1 MRPKPRLMPAQPK
14 SLSLTVRL
22 AAGLACLAAL
32 GACAVLPPPVVPA
45 PAGGRVWLPPPQ
57 AGTYTVAP
65 SPPAPEAPSASL
77 PQIDFTQLAGWD
89 QEDALA
95 ALAGLRAGC
104 RAAKAVELSGICQ
117 ALAGQAPAD
126 AAAARHFFETR
137 FEIVPVETPGLL
149 TGYFSPEY
157 DARLEP
163 DAEFSAPLRARPA
176 DLVVPVATAGTSTA
190 LVNAGIGRWRD
201 GQFSPYPDRAEIEQL
216 GLGQPL
222 LWLRPEDL
230 FFLQVQGSGTA
241 ILPGAERRKLVFDG
255 SNGRNFVGLG
265 KIMREQGLL
274 ADIATS
280 ADEIRQWLVA
290 HKGPEATALMQ
301 LNPRYVFFKVSADDG
316 QEPVGSAGVPLPPGR
331 AIAVDP
337 GVTQMGGL
345 YWIDAQAPVLVG
357 AFPTYR
363 RIVTALDTG
372 GAIKGPARAD
382 LYLGKGPAA
391 GLEAGRIR
399 HTLKLYALRPK
410 IAPPAQAAARPVALN
425 QTPTR

>member
-1 MRPKPRLMPAQPK
+1 
-14 SLSLTVRL
+14 
-22 AAGLACLAAL
+22 
-32 GACAVLPPPVVPA
+32 
-45 PAGGRVWLPPPQ
+45 
-57 AGTYTVAP
+57 
-65 SPPAPEAPSASL
+65 L

-126 AAAARHFFETR
+126 AVAARHFFETR

-255 SNGRNFVGLG
+255 
-265 KIMREQGLL
+265 
-274 ADIATS
+274 
-280 ADEIRQWLVA
+280 